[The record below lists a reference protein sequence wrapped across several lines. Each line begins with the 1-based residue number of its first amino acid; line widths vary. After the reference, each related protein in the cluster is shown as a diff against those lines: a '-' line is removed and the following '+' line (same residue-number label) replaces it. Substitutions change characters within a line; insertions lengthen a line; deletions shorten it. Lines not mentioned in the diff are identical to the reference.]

1 MHMRPS
7 PWAASGSRRVAAAL
21 PACSP
26 DPPTPAGEM
35 IACALDGAA
44 DFAEVCV
51 LERDGPRFLI
61 RRPDGGFRRF
71 EPLEGRGIRSIDGA
85 DAAILVPLAD
95 GMTEIAVERDRY
107 RVRVA
112 RPSEPIAQ
120 DDVR

>member
-1 MHMRPS
+1 M
-7 PWAASGSRRVAAAL
+7 AAL

-51 LERDGPRFLI
+51 LERDGLRFLI